1 MLHQLITY
9 KTKSWKWENK
19 KRVKKNNKK
28 EIKQKKIKKIMWR
41 IKIINKIILL
51 KEQINN
57 KVSNL
62 LLMTWNH

>member
-9 KTKSWKWENK
+9 KTNSWKWENK
-19 KRVKKNNKK
+19 KRVKKSNRK
-28 EIKQKKIKKIMWR
+28 ETKQKKIKKIMR
-41 IKIINKIILL
+41 IIKMINKIILL